1 MARVTVEDCV
11 LRVPNRFDL
20 VMLASQRARDVSAGA
35 ALTIDRDND
44 RNPVIALREIAEA
57 TVPVDDLLEN
67 LIKGLQRHVEV
78 EDPEEDEMDLL
89 AIQRDL
95 ERDLSEAAEVSAS
108 EIESAESAE
117 TKDTGEDVTDE
128 VSATEAVAREFRE
141 GMQEDG

>member
-11 LRVPNRFDL
+11 LRVPNRFEL

-35 ALTIDRDND
+35 ALTIERDND

-57 TVPVDDLLEN
+57 TVPVDDLQEN

-78 EDPEEDEMDLL
+78 EEPEEDEMDLL

-95 ERDLSEAAEVSAS
+95 ERDLSEAAVAS
-108 EIESAESAE
+108 ESEPESKAEV
-117 TKDTGEDVTDE
+117 EDISDE
-128 VSATEAVAREFRE
+128 ESATEAVAREFRE
-141 GMQEDG
+141 GLQEDG